1 MLATALYD
9 YEITMLLCEACF
21 DIILEDDAEYHH
33 EKSYCHH
40 CIDEVKP

>member
-9 YEITMLLCEACF
+9 FEITMLLCEGCF
-21 DIILEDDAEYHH
+21 DVILEDDAEYHH
-33 EKSYCHH
+33 EKYYCRH